1 MDKGS
6 KLAAKSTELVGLLEK
21 VGSEKKMVFS
31 KKKLEF
37 LKSAKFS
44 QFEVE
49 CERNSQTSQNVQNL
63 FLFLKK
69 DGVLEEKAW
78 IFLING

>member
-21 VGSEKKMVFS
+21 LGSEKKRVFS
-31 KKKLEF
+31 IKKLEF

-49 CERNSQTSQNVQNL
+49 CERNSEIPQNVRNL
-63 FLFLKK
+63 FFFKK
-69 DGVLEEKAW
+69 KMGFSRDYLE
-78 IFLING
+78 LLLNG